1 MQINHIHVENYKTY
15 LTLDLDVSVKDEE
28 RPIILIG
35 GMNGSGKTTLFDAI
49 YGALYGLEIR
59 DERHFR
65 ELFNSGVTD
74 IIGKRI
80 VLEIDFEGM
89 IGSKT
94 AQYKLTRTYQIVN
107 AKAVENVTLHIG
119 GTTYTYGTR
128 TAQKDRTINEEAVK
142 KIIKANLPKE
152 LSNYFL
158 FDAMKTS
165 ELVKDEQINQ
175 LIRDNIKS
183 VMGFNKY
190 SLLVDVASRMLDEMK
205 AGRLEN
211 ENLKKE
217 FQELQERKR
226 NIEGEL
232 SSLRNSYDEALG
244 YANNN
249 REQYNMLKEGRNK
262 NDVTKDQISRTE
274 ARINE
279 IRKSELT
286 FRQNADELTKQL
298 ETDIFVQKLA
308 GSIKNEVEQILN
320 HKMSL
325 EESKKN
331 ILSEKQIENIASR
344 VVAIIQKR
352 YVTSQTIDLPSI
364 VSAVM
369 YEQEADEIN
378 DRFDYLNNADVEAL
392 KSIVYSTTLN
402 PYNSFEQTRDRT
414 EEELKDLP
422 KLQRQ
427 LLSYRESLAGDDFS
441 MISLYEENE
450 RNMTYLKEQ
459 IRDKEAEIKRVD
471 KEIGGYD
478 FDIPNVPDP
487 KFELMKQLPDF
498 FRKLQHKLLMNRKR
512 DIENMMKEQLNI
524 NLVSY
529 SGTIERVELSDSD
542 DNISFKMYHKQ
553 GNEIPLNQLN
563 AGAKQTVMQ
572 VLLKVLY
579 ELGDYEP
586 PVMIDTVMGV
596 LDKESR
602 ATIIE
607 NYFPNLARQTILLST
622 DSEIRTEDDYKLLE
636 AYISKVYTVHRDKE
650 HQCTT
655 VSDDYFGET
664 LKD

>member
-15 LTLDLDVSVKDEE
+15 LMLDLDVSVKDEE

-190 SLLVDVASRMLDEMK
+190 SLLVDVSSKMLDEMK
-205 AGRLEN
+205 AGRIEN

-217 FQELQERKR
+217 FQELQEHKR

-232 SSLRNSYDEALG
+232 SSLRNSYDDALG

-249 REQYNMLKEGRNK
+249 REQYNMLKDGRNK
-262 NDVTKDQISRTE
+262 NDITKDQISRTE

-279 IRKSELT
+279 IRKSEQA

-308 GSIKNEVEQILN
+308 SSIKNEVEQILN
-320 HKMSL
+320 HKLSL
-325 EESKKN
+325 EESKKS
-331 ILSEKQIENIASR
+331 ILSEKQIENIAGR
-344 VVAIIQKR
+344 VVVIIQKR

-369 YEQEADEIN
+369 YEQEADEIK
-378 DRFDYLNNADVEAL
+378 DRYDYLNNADVEAI
-392 KSIVYSTTLN
+392 KSLVNSTMMN
-402 PYNSFEQTRDRT
+402 PYNSFEQSRDRT
-414 EEELKDLP
+414 EEEMKDLP

-427 LLSYRESLAGDDFS
+427 LESYRESLAGDDFS

-450 RNMTYLKEQ
+450 RNMTSLKEQ
-459 IRDKEAEIKRVD
+459 IREKETEITKIE
-471 KEIGGYD
+471 KEIGRYD

>member
-94 AQYKLTRTYQIVN
+94 AQYKLTRTYLIVN

-279 IRKSELT
+279 IRKSEQT

-392 KSIVYSTTLN
+392 KSIVYSTMLN

-427 LLSYRESLAGDDFS
+427 LMSYRESLAGDDFS

-450 RNMTYLKEQ
+450 RNMTSLKEQ
-459 IRDKEAEIKRVD
+459 IRDKEEEIKRVE

-650 HQCTT
+650 HQCTK

>member
-15 LTLDLDVSVKDEE
+15 LMLDLDVSVKDEE

-190 SLLVDVASRMLDEMK
+190 SLLVDVSSKMLDEMK
-205 AGRLEN
+205 AGRIEN

-232 SSLRNSYDEALG
+232 SSLRNSYDDALG

-249 REQYNMLKEGRNK
+249 REQYNMLKDGRNK
-262 NDVTKDQISRTE
+262 NDITKDQISRTE

-279 IRKSELT
+279 IRKSEQA

-308 GSIKNEVEQILN
+308 SSIKNEVEQILN
-320 HKMSL
+320 HKLSL
-325 EESKKN
+325 EESKKS
-331 ILSEKQIENIASR
+331 ILSEKQIENIAGR

-369 YEQEADEIN
+369 YEQEADEIK
-378 DRFDYLNNADVEAL
+378 DRYDYLNNADVEAI
-392 KSIVYSTTLN
+392 KSLVNSTMMN
-402 PYNSFEQTRDRT
+402 PYNSFEQSRDRT
-414 EEELKDLP
+414 EEEMKDLP

-427 LLSYRESLAGDDFS
+427 LESYRESLAGDDFS

-450 RNMTYLKEQ
+450 RNMTSLKEQ
-459 IRDKEAEIKRVD
+459 IREKETEITKIE
-471 KEIGGYD
+471 KEIGRYD

>member
-15 LTLDLDVSVKDEE
+15 LMLDLDVSVKDEE

-35 GMNGSGKTTLFDAI
+35 GMNGSGKTTMFDAI

-190 SLLVDVASRMLDEMK
+190 SLLVDVSSKMLDEMK
-205 AGRLEN
+205 AGRIEN

-232 SSLRNSYDEALG
+232 SSLRNSYDDALG

-249 REQYNMLKEGRNK
+249 REQYNLLKDGRNK
-262 NDVTKDQISRTE
+262 NDITKDQISRTE

-279 IRKSELT
+279 IRKSEQA

-308 GSIKNEVEQILN
+308 SSIKNEVEQILN
-320 HKMSL
+320 HKLSL
-325 EESKKN
+325 EESKKS
-331 ILSEKQIENIASR
+331 ILSEKQIENIAGR

-369 YEQEADEIN
+369 YEQEADEIK
-378 DRFDYLNNADVEAL
+378 DRYDYLNNADVEAI
-392 KSIVYSTTLN
+392 KSLVNSTMMN
-402 PYNSFEQTRDRT
+402 PYNSFEQSRDRT
-414 EEELKDLP
+414 EEEMKDLP

-427 LLSYRESLAGDDFS
+427 LESYRESLAGDDFS

-450 RNMTYLKEQ
+450 RNMTSLKEQ
-459 IRDKEAEIKRVD
+459 IREKETEITKIE
-471 KEIGGYD
+471 KEIGRYD

>member
-279 IRKSELT
+279 IRKSEQT
-286 FRQNADELTKQL
+286 FRQKADELTKQL

-378 DRFDYLNNADVEAL
+378 DRFDYLNNTDVEAL

-427 LLSYRESLAGDDFS
+427 LMSYRESLAGDDFS

>member
-190 SLLVDVASRMLDEMK
+190 SLLVDVASKMLDDMK

-217 FQELQERKR
+217 FQDLQERKR
-226 NIEGEL
+226 SIESEL
-232 SSLRNSYDEALG
+232 SSLRNRYDEALG

-249 REQYNMLKEGRNK
+249 REQYNLLKEGRNK

-279 IRKSELT
+279 IRKSEQT

-369 YEQEADEIN
+369 YDQEADEIK

-392 KSIVYSTTLN
+392 KSIVYSNMMN
-402 PYNSFEQTRDRT
+402 PYNSFEQSRDKT
-414 EEELKDLP
+414 EEEVKDLP

-427 LLSYRESLAGDDFS
+427 LEAYRESLAGDDFS

-450 RNMTYLKEQ
+450 RNMTSLKER
-459 IRDKEAEIKRVD
+459 IREKETEIEKVE
-471 KEIGGYD
+471 KEIGRYD
-478 FDIPNVPDP
+478 FDMPNVPDP

-542 DNISFKMYHKQ
+542 DNISFKMYHKH

-650 HQCTT
+650 HQCTK

>member
-249 REQYNMLKEGRNK
+249 REQYNLLKEGRNK

-279 IRKSELT
+279 IRKSEQT
-286 FRQNADELTKQL
+286 FRQKADELTKQL

-308 GSIKNEVEQILN
+308 GSIKNAVEQILN

-392 KSIVYSTTLN
+392 KSIVHSTMLN

-450 RNMTYLKEQ
+450 RNMTSLKEQ

-650 HQCTT
+650 HQCTK

>member
-1 MQINHIHVENYKTY
+1 M
-15 LTLDLDVSVKDEE
+15 LDLDVSVKDEE

-35 GMNGSGKTTLFDAI
+35 GMNGSGKTTMFDAI

-190 SLLVDVASRMLDEMK
+190 SLLVDVSSKMLDEMK
-205 AGRLEN
+205 AGRIEN

-232 SSLRNSYDEALG
+232 SSLRNSYDDALG

-249 REQYNMLKEGRNK
+249 REQYNLLKDGRNK
-262 NDVTKDQISRTE
+262 NDITKDQISRTE

-279 IRKSELT
+279 IRKSEQT

-308 GSIKNEVEQILN
+308 SSIKNEVEQILN
-320 HKMSL
+320 HKLSL
-325 EESKKN
+325 EESKKS
-331 ILSEKQIENIASR
+331 ILSEKQIENIAGR

-369 YEQEADEIN
+369 YEQEADEIK
-378 DRFDYLNNADVEAL
+378 DRYDYLNNADVEAI
-392 KSIVYSTTLN
+392 KSLVNSTMMN
-402 PYNSFEQTRDRT
+402 PYNSFEQSRDRT
-414 EEELKDLP
+414 EEEMKDLP

-427 LLSYRESLAGDDFS
+427 LESYRESLAGDDFS

-450 RNMTYLKEQ
+450 RNMTSLKEQ
-459 IRDKEAEIKRVD
+459 IREKETEITKIE
-471 KEIGGYD
+471 KEIGRYD

>member
-15 LTLDLDVSVKDEE
+15 LMLDLDVSVKDEE

-65 ELFNSGVTD
+65 ELFNSGVTN

-190 SLLVDVASRMLDEMK
+190 SLLVDVSSKMLDEMK
-205 AGRLEN
+205 AGRIEN

-217 FQELQERKR
+217 FQELQEHKR

-232 SSLRNSYDEALG
+232 SSLRNSYDDALG

-249 REQYNMLKEGRNK
+249 REQYNMLKDGRNK
-262 NDVTKDQISRTE
+262 NDITKDQISRTE

-279 IRKSELT
+279 IRKSEQA

-308 GSIKNEVEQILN
+308 SSIKNEVEQILN
-320 HKMSL
+320 HKLSL
-325 EESKKN
+325 EESKKS
-331 ILSEKQIENIASR
+331 ILSEKQIENIAGR

-369 YEQEADEIN
+369 YEQEADEIK
-378 DRFDYLNNADVEAL
+378 DRYDYLNNADVEAI
-392 KSIVYSTTLN
+392 KSLVNSTMMN
-402 PYNSFEQTRDRT
+402 PYNSFEQSRDRT
-414 EEELKDLP
+414 EEEMKDLP

-427 LLSYRESLAGDDFS
+427 LESYRESLAGDDFS

-450 RNMTYLKEQ
+450 RNMPSLIEQ
-459 IRDKEAEIKRVD
+459 IREKETEITRIE
-471 KEIGGYD
+471 KEIGRYD
-478 FDIPNVPDP
+478 FDTPNVPDP

>member
-211 ENLKKE
+211 ENLKRE

-392 KSIVYSTTLN
+392 KSIVHSTMLN

-450 RNMTYLKEQ
+450 RNMTSLKEQ

>member
-325 EESKKN
+325 EESKKK

-650 HQCTT
+650 HQCTK

>member
-65 ELFNSGVTD
+65 ELFNSGVAD

-80 VLEIDFEGM
+80 ILEIDFVGM

-107 AKAVENVTLHIG
+107 ARAVENVTLHIG
-119 GTTYTYGTR
+119 GTTYSYGTR
-128 TAQKDRTINEEAVK
+128 TAPKDRNINEEAVK

-190 SLLVDVASRMLDEMK
+190 SLLVNVASKMLDEMK
-205 AGRLEN
+205 AGRIEN

-226 NIEGEL
+226 RIEGDL
-232 SSLRNSYDEALG
+232 SLLRNNYDEALA

-249 REQYNMLKEGRNK
+249 REQYEMLKEGRNK

-279 IRKSELT
+279 IRKSEQT

-320 HKMSL
+320 HKLSL

-331 ILSEKQIENIASR
+331 ILSEKQIENIAGK

-352 YVTSQTIDLPSI
+352 YVTSQTIDLPAI
-364 VSAVM
+364 VNAVM
-369 YEQEADEIN
+369 YEQEADEIK
-378 DRFDYLNNADVEAL
+378 DRYDYLNNADVEAL
-392 KSIVYSTTLN
+392 KSIVNYTMTN
-402 PYNSFEQTRDRT
+402 PYNVFEQSRDRT
-414 EEELKDLP
+414 EEEMKDLP

-427 LLSYRESLAGDDFS
+427 LETYRESLAGDDFS

-450 RNMTYLKEQ
+450 RDMTSLKEQ
-459 IRDKEAEIKRVD
+459 IREKETEITRIER
-471 KEIGGYD
+471 EIARYD

-529 SGTIERVELSDSD
+529 SGTIDRVELSDSD

>member
-211 ENLKKE
+211 ENLKRE

-279 IRKSELT
+279 IRKSEQT
-286 FRQNADELTKQL
+286 FRQKADELTKQL

-392 KSIVYSTTLN
+392 KSIVHSTMLN

-459 IRDKEAEIKRVD
+459 IRDKEAEIKRVE

>member
-15 LTLDLDVSVKDEE
+15 LMLDLDVSVKDEE

-35 GMNGSGKTTLFDAI
+35 GMNGSGKTTMFDAI

-190 SLLVDVASRMLDEMK
+190 SLLVDVSSKMLDEMK
-205 AGRLEN
+205 AGRIEN

-232 SSLRNSYDEALG
+232 SSLRNSYDDALG

-249 REQYNMLKEGRNK
+249 REQYNMLKDGRNK
-262 NDVTKDQISRTE
+262 NDITKDQISRTE

-279 IRKSELT
+279 IRKSEQA

-308 GSIKNEVEQILN
+308 SSIKNEVEQILN
-320 HKMSL
+320 HKLSL
-325 EESKKN
+325 EESKKS
-331 ILSEKQIENIASR
+331 ILSEKQIENIAGR

-369 YEQEADEIN
+369 YEQEADEIK
-378 DRFDYLNNADVEAL
+378 DRYDYLNNADVEAI
-392 KSIVYSTTLN
+392 KSLVNSTMMN
-402 PYNSFEQTRDRT
+402 PYNSFEQSRDRT
-414 EEELKDLP
+414 EEEMKDLP

-427 LLSYRESLAGDDFS
+427 LESYRESLAGDDFS

-450 RNMTYLKEQ
+450 RNMTSLKEQ
-459 IRDKEAEIKRVD
+459 IREKETEITKIE
-471 KEIGGYD
+471 KEIGRYD

>member
-15 LTLDLDVSVKDEE
+15 LMLDLDVSVKDEE

-165 ELVKDEQINQ
+165 ELIKDEQINQ

-190 SLLVDVASRMLDEMK
+190 SLLVDVSSKMLDEMK
-205 AGRLEN
+205 AGRIEN

-232 SSLRNSYDEALG
+232 SSLRNSYDDALG

-249 REQYNMLKEGRNK
+249 REQYNMLKDGRNK
-262 NDVTKDQISRTE
+262 NDITKDQISRTE

-279 IRKSELT
+279 IRKSEQT

-308 GSIKNEVEQILN
+308 SSIKNEVEQILN
-320 HKMSL
+320 HKLSL
-325 EESKKN
+325 EESKKS
-331 ILSEKQIENIASR
+331 ILSEKQIENIAGR

-369 YEQEADEIN
+369 YEQEADEIK
-378 DRFDYLNNADVEAL
+378 DRYDYLNNADVEAI
-392 KSIVYSTTLN
+392 KSLVNSTMMN
-402 PYNSFEQTRDRT
+402 PYNSFEQSRDRT
-414 EEELKDLP
+414 EEEMKDLP

-427 LLSYRESLAGDDFS
+427 LESYRESLAGDDFS

-450 RNMTYLKEQ
+450 RNMTSLKEQ
-459 IRDKEAEIKRVD
+459 IREKETEITRIE
-471 KEIGGYD
+471 KEIGRYD

>member
-249 REQYNMLKEGRNK
+249 REQYNLLKEGRNK

-279 IRKSELT
+279 IRKSELI

-450 RNMTYLKEQ
+450 RNMTSLKEQ

-478 FDIPNVPDP
+478 FDMPNVPDP

>member
-15 LTLDLDVSVKDEE
+15 LMLDLDVSVKDEE

-65 ELFNSGVTD
+65 ELFNSVVTD

-190 SLLVDVASRMLDEMK
+190 SLLVNVSSKMLDEMK
-205 AGRLEN
+205 AGRIEN

-232 SSLRNSYDEALG
+232 SSLRNSYDDALG

-249 REQYNMLKEGRNK
+249 REQYNLLKEGRNK
-262 NDVTKDQISRTE
+262 NDITKDQISRTE

-279 IRKSELT
+279 IRKSEQA

-308 GSIKNEVEQILN
+308 SSIKNEVEQILN
-320 HKMSL
+320 HKLSL
-325 EESKKN
+325 EESKKS
-331 ILSEKQIENIASR
+331 ILSEKQIENIAGR

-352 YVTSQTIDLPSI
+352 YVISQTIDLPSI

-369 YEQEADEIN
+369 YEQEADEIK
-378 DRFDYLNNADVEAL
+378 DRYDYLNNSDVEAI
-392 KSIVYSTTLN
+392 KSLVNSTMMN
-402 PYNSFEQTRDRT
+402 PYNSFEQSRDRT
-414 EEELKDLP
+414 EEEMKDLP

-427 LLSYRESLAGDDFS
+427 LESYRESLAGDDFS

-450 RNMTYLKEQ
+450 RNMTSLKEQ
-459 IRDKEAEIKRVD
+459 IREKETEITRIE
-471 KEIGGYD
+471 KEIGRYD

>member
-249 REQYNMLKEGRNK
+249 REQYNLLKEGRNK

-279 IRKSELT
+279 IRKSEQT
-286 FRQNADELTKQL
+286 FRQKADELTKQL

-378 DRFDYLNNADVEAL
+378 DRFDYLNNTDVEAL

-427 LLSYRESLAGDDFS
+427 LMSYRESLAGDDFS

-487 KFELMKQLPDF
+487 KFKLMKQLPDF

-650 HQCTT
+650 HQCTK

>member
-15 LTLDLDVSVKDEE
+15 LMLDLDVSVKDEE

-65 ELFNSGVTD
+65 ELFNSGVTN

-190 SLLVDVASRMLDEMK
+190 SLLVDVSSKMLDEMK
-205 AGRLEN
+205 AGRIEN

-217 FQELQERKR
+217 FQELQEHKR

-232 SSLRNSYDEALG
+232 SSLRNSYDDALG

-249 REQYNMLKEGRNK
+249 REQYNLLKEGRNK
-262 NDVTKDQISRTE
+262 NDITKDQISRTE

-279 IRKSELT
+279 IRKSEQA

-308 GSIKNEVEQILN
+308 SSIKNEVEQILN
-320 HKMSL
+320 HKLSL
-325 EESKKN
+325 EESKKS
-331 ILSEKQIENIASR
+331 ILSEKQIENIAGR

-369 YEQEADEIN
+369 YEQEADEIK
-378 DRFDYLNNADVEAL
+378 DRYDYLNNADVEAI
-392 KSIVYSTTLN
+392 KSLVNSTMMN
-402 PYNSFEQTRDRT
+402 PYNSFEQSRDRT
-414 EEELKDLP
+414 EEEMKDLP

-427 LLSYRESLAGDDFS
+427 LESYRESLAGDDFS

-450 RNMTYLKEQ
+450 RNMTSLKEQ
-459 IRDKEAEIKRVD
+459 IREKETEITKIE
-471 KEIGGYD
+471 KEIGRYD

>member
-15 LTLDLDVSVKDEE
+15 LMLDLDVSVKDEE

-35 GMNGSGKTTLFDAI
+35 GMNGSGKTTMFDAI

-190 SLLVDVASRMLDEMK
+190 SLLVDVSSKMLDEMK
-205 AGRLEN
+205 AGRIEN

-232 SSLRNSYDEALG
+232 SSLRNSYDDALG

-249 REQYNMLKEGRNK
+249 REQYNLLKDGRNK
-262 NDVTKDQISRTE
+262 NDITKDQISRTE

-279 IRKSELT
+279 IRKSEQT

-308 GSIKNEVEQILN
+308 SSIKNEVEQILN
-320 HKMSL
+320 HKLSL
-325 EESKKN
+325 EESKKS
-331 ILSEKQIENIASR
+331 ILSEKQIENIAGR

-369 YEQEADEIN
+369 YEQEADEIK
-378 DRFDYLNNADVEAL
+378 DRYDYLNNADVEAI
-392 KSIVYSTTLN
+392 KSLVNSTMMN
-402 PYNSFEQTRDRT
+402 PYNSFEQSRDRT
-414 EEELKDLP
+414 EEEMKDLP

-427 LLSYRESLAGDDFS
+427 LESYRESLAGDDFS

-450 RNMTYLKEQ
+450 RNMTSLKEQ
-459 IRDKEAEIKRVD
+459 IREKETEITRIE
-471 KEIGGYD
+471 KEIGRYD

-622 DSEIRTEDDYKLLE
+622 DSEIRTEDDFSKHIYQK
-636 AYISKVYTVHRDKE
+636 YILCIGTKNTSA
-650 HQCTT
+650 Q
-655 VSDDYFGET
+655 
-664 LKD
+664 L

>member
-15 LTLDLDVSVKDEE
+15 LMLDLDVSVKDEE

-190 SLLVDVASRMLDEMK
+190 SLLVDVSSKMLDEMK
-205 AGRLEN
+205 AGRIEN

-217 FQELQERKR
+217 FQELQEHKR

-232 SSLRNSYDEALG
+232 SSLRNSYDDALG

-249 REQYNMLKEGRNK
+249 REQYNLLKDGRNK
-262 NDVTKDQISRTE
+262 NDITKDQISRTE

-279 IRKSELT
+279 IRKSEQT

-308 GSIKNEVEQILN
+308 SSIKNEVEQILN
-320 HKMSL
+320 HKLSL
-325 EESKKN
+325 EESKKS
-331 ILSEKQIENIASR
+331 ILSEKQIENIAGR

-369 YEQEADEIN
+369 YEQEADEIK
-378 DRFDYLNNADVEAL
+378 DRYDYLNNADVEAI
-392 KSIVYSTTLN
+392 KSLVNSTMMN
-402 PYNSFEQTRDRT
+402 PYNSFEQSRDRT
-414 EEELKDLP
+414 EEEMKDLP

-427 LLSYRESLAGDDFS
+427 LESYRESLAGDDFS

-450 RNMTYLKEQ
+450 RNMTSLKEQ
-459 IRDKEAEIKRVD
+459 IREKETEITKIE
-471 KEIGGYD
+471 KEIGRYD

>member
-15 LTLDLDVSVKDEE
+15 LMLDLDVSVKDEE

-35 GMNGSGKTTLFDAI
+35 GMNGSGKTTMFDAI

-190 SLLVDVASRMLDEMK
+190 SLLVDVSSKMLDEMK
-205 AGRLEN
+205 AGRIEN

-217 FQELQERKR
+217 FQELQEHKR

-232 SSLRNSYDEALG
+232 SSLRNSYDDALG

-249 REQYNMLKEGRNK
+249 REQYNMLKDGRNK
-262 NDVTKDQISRTE
+262 NDITKDQISRTE

-279 IRKSELT
+279 IRKSEQA

-308 GSIKNEVEQILN
+308 SSIKNEVEQILN
-320 HKMSL
+320 HKLSL
-325 EESKKN
+325 EESKKS
-331 ILSEKQIENIASR
+331 ILSEKQIENIAGR

-369 YEQEADEIN
+369 YEQEADEIK
-378 DRFDYLNNADVEAL
+378 DRYDYLNNADVEAI
-392 KSIVYSTTLN
+392 KSLVNSTMMN
-402 PYNSFEQTRDRT
+402 PYNSFEQSRDRT
-414 EEELKDLP
+414 EEEMKDLP

-427 LLSYRESLAGDDFS
+427 LESYRESLAGDDFS

-450 RNMTYLKEQ
+450 RNMTSLKEQ
-459 IRDKEAEIKRVD
+459 IREKETEITRIE
-471 KEIGGYD
+471 KEIGRYD
-478 FDIPNVPDP
+478 FDTPNVPDP

>member
-15 LTLDLDVSVKDEE
+15 LMLDLDVSVKDEE

-65 ELFNSGVTD
+65 ELFNSGVTN

-190 SLLVDVASRMLDEMK
+190 SLLVDVSSKMLDEMK
-205 AGRLEN
+205 AGRIEN

-217 FQELQERKR
+217 FQGLQEHKR

-232 SSLRNSYDEALG
+232 SSLRNSYDDALG

-249 REQYNMLKEGRNK
+249 REQYNMLKDGRNK
-262 NDVTKDQISRTE
+262 NDITKDQISRTE

-279 IRKSELT
+279 IRKSEQA

-308 GSIKNEVEQILN
+308 SSIKNEVEQILN
-320 HKMSL
+320 HKLSL
-325 EESKKN
+325 EESKKS
-331 ILSEKQIENIASR
+331 ILSEKQIENIAGR

-369 YEQEADEIN
+369 YEQEADEIK
-378 DRFDYLNNADVEAL
+378 DRYDYLNNADVEAI
-392 KSIVYSTTLN
+392 KSLVNSTMMN
-402 PYNSFEQTRDRT
+402 PYNSFEQSRDRT
-414 EEELKDLP
+414 EEEMKDLP

-427 LLSYRESLAGDDFS
+427 LESYRESLAGDDFS

-450 RNMTYLKEQ
+450 RNMTSLKEQ
-459 IRDKEAEIKRVD
+459 IREKETEITKIE
-471 KEIGGYD
+471 KEIGRYD

>member
-15 LTLDLDVSVKDEE
+15 LMLDLDVSVKDEE

-35 GMNGSGKTTLFDAI
+35 GMNGSGKTTMFDAI

-190 SLLVDVASRMLDEMK
+190 SLLVNVSSKMLDEMK
-205 AGRLEN
+205 AGRIEN

-232 SSLRNSYDEALG
+232 SSLRNSYDDALG

-249 REQYNMLKEGRNK
+249 REQYNLLKDGRNK
-262 NDVTKDQISRTE
+262 NDITKDQISRTE

-279 IRKSELT
+279 IRKSEQA

-308 GSIKNEVEQILN
+308 SSIKNEVEQILN
-320 HKMSL
+320 HKLSL
-325 EESKKN
+325 EESKKS
-331 ILSEKQIENIASR
+331 ILSEKQIENIAGR

-369 YEQEADEIN
+369 YEQEADEIK
-378 DRFDYLNNADVEAL
+378 DRYDYLNNADVEAI
-392 KSIVYSTTLN
+392 KSLVNSTMMN
-402 PYNSFEQTRDRT
+402 PYNSFEQSRDRT
-414 EEELKDLP
+414 EEEMKDLP

-427 LLSYRESLAGDDFS
+427 LESYRESLAGDDFS

-450 RNMTYLKEQ
+450 RNMTSLKEQ
-459 IRDKEAEIKRVD
+459 IREKETEITRIE
-471 KEIGGYD
+471 KEIGRYD

>member
-279 IRKSELT
+279 IRKSEQT
-286 FRQNADELTKQL
+286 FRQKADELTKQL

-392 KSIVYSTTLN
+392 KSIVHSTMLN

-450 RNMTYLKEQ
+450 RNMTSLKEQ
-459 IRDKEAEIKRVD
+459 IRDKEAEIKRVE

>member
-232 SSLRNSYDEALG
+232 YSLRNSYDEALG

-279 IRKSELT
+279 IRKSEQT
-286 FRQNADELTKQL
+286 FRQKADELTKQL

-378 DRFDYLNNADVEAL
+378 DRFDYLNNTDVEAL

-427 LLSYRESLAGDDFS
+427 LMSYRESLAGDDFS

-487 KFELMKQLPDF
+487 KFKLMKQLPDF

>member
-15 LTLDLDVSVKDEE
+15 LMLDLDVSVKDEE

-65 ELFNSGVTD
+65 ELFNSGVTN

-190 SLLVDVASRMLDEMK
+190 SLLVNVSSKMLDEMK
-205 AGRLEN
+205 AGRIEN

-217 FQELQERKR
+217 FQELQEHKR

-232 SSLRNSYDEALG
+232 SSLRNSYDDALG

-249 REQYNMLKEGRNK
+249 REQYNLLKEGRNK
-262 NDVTKDQISRTE
+262 NDITKDQISRTE

-279 IRKSELT
+279 IRKSEQA

-308 GSIKNEVEQILN
+308 SSIKNEVEQILN
-320 HKMSL
+320 HKLSL
-325 EESKKN
+325 EESKKS
-331 ILSEKQIENIASR
+331 ILSEKQIEKIAGR

-352 YVTSQTIDLPSI
+352 YVISQTIDLPSI

-369 YEQEADEIN
+369 YEQEADEIK
-378 DRFDYLNNADVEAL
+378 DRYDYLNNSDVEAI
-392 KSIVYSTTLN
+392 KSLVNSTMMN
-402 PYNSFEQTRDRT
+402 PYNSFEQSRDRT
-414 EEELKDLP
+414 EEEMKDLP

-427 LLSYRESLAGDDFS
+427 LESYRESLAGDDFS

-450 RNMTYLKEQ
+450 RNMTSLKEQ
-459 IRDKEAEIKRVD
+459 IREKETEITRIE
-471 KEIGGYD
+471 KEIGRYD

>member
-15 LTLDLDVSVKDEE
+15 LMLDLDVSVKDEE

-35 GMNGSGKTTLFDAI
+35 GMNGSGKTTMFDAI

-190 SLLVDVASRMLDEMK
+190 SLLVDVSSKMLDEMK
-205 AGRLEN
+205 AGRIEN

-217 FQELQERKR
+217 FQELQEHKR

-232 SSLRNSYDEALG
+232 SSLRNSYDDALG

-249 REQYNMLKEGRNK
+249 REQYNMLKDGRNK
-262 NDVTKDQISRTE
+262 NDITKDQISRTE

-279 IRKSELT
+279 IRKSEQA

-308 GSIKNEVEQILN
+308 SSIKNEVEQILN
-320 HKMSL
+320 HKLSL
-325 EESKKN
+325 EESKKS
-331 ILSEKQIENIASR
+331 ILSEKQIENIAGR

-369 YEQEADEIN
+369 YEQEADEIK
-378 DRFDYLNNADVEAL
+378 DRYDYLNNADVEAI
-392 KSIVYSTTLN
+392 KSLVNSTMMN
-402 PYNSFEQTRDRT
+402 PYNSFEQSRDRT
-414 EEELKDLP
+414 EEEMKDLP

-427 LLSYRESLAGDDFS
+427 LESYRESLAGDDFS

-450 RNMTYLKEQ
+450 RNITSLKEQ
-459 IRDKEAEIKRVD
+459 IREKETEITKIE
-471 KEIGGYD
+471 KEIGRYD

>member
-15 LTLDLDVSVKDEE
+15 LMLDLDVSVKDEE

-35 GMNGSGKTTLFDAI
+35 GMNGSGKTTMFDAI

-190 SLLVDVASRMLDEMK
+190 SLLVDVSSKMLDEMK
-205 AGRLEN
+205 AGRIEN

-232 SSLRNSYDEALG
+232 SSLRNSYDDALG

-249 REQYNMLKEGRNK
+249 REQYNLLKDGRNK
-262 NDVTKDQISRTE
+262 NDITKDQISRTE

-279 IRKSELT
+279 IRKSEQT

-308 GSIKNEVEQILN
+308 SSIKNEVEQILN
-320 HKMSL
+320 HKLSL
-325 EESKKN
+325 EESKKS
-331 ILSEKQIENIASR
+331 ILSEKQIENIAGR

-369 YEQEADEIN
+369 YEQEADEIK
-378 DRFDYLNNADVEAL
+378 DRYDYLNNADVEAI
-392 KSIVYSTTLN
+392 KSLVNSTMMN
-402 PYNSFEQTRDRT
+402 PYNSFEQSRDRT
-414 EEELKDLP
+414 EEEMKDLP

-427 LLSYRESLAGDDFS
+427 LESYRESLAGDDFS

-450 RNMTYLKEQ
+450 RNMTSLKEQ
-459 IRDKEAEIKRVD
+459 IREKETEITRIE
-471 KEIGGYD
+471 KEIGRYD

>member
-15 LTLDLDVSVKDEE
+15 LNLDLDISVINEE
-28 RPIILIG
+28 KPIILIG
-35 GMNGSGKTTLFDAI
+35 GMNGSGKTTMFDAI

-190 SLLVDVASRMLDEMK
+190 SLLVDVSSKMLDEMK
-205 AGRLEN
+205 AGRIEN

-232 SSLRNSYDEALG
+232 SSLRNSYDDALG

-249 REQYNMLKEGRNK
+249 REQYNMLKDGRNK
-262 NDVTKDQISRTE
+262 NDITKDQISRTE

-279 IRKSELT
+279 IRKSEQA

-308 GSIKNEVEQILN
+308 SSIKNEVEQILN
-320 HKMSL
+320 HKLSL
-325 EESKKN
+325 EESKKS
-331 ILSEKQIENIASR
+331 ILSEKQIENIAGR

-352 YVTSQTIDLPSI
+352 YVISQTIDLPSI

-369 YEQEADEIN
+369 YEQEADEIK
-378 DRFDYLNNADVEAL
+378 DRYDYLNNADVEAI
-392 KSIVYSTTLN
+392 KSLVNSTMMN
-402 PYNSFEQTRDRT
+402 PYNSFEQSRDRT
-414 EEELKDLP
+414 EEEMKDLP

-427 LLSYRESLAGDDFS
+427 LESYRESLAGDDFS

-450 RNMTYLKEQ
+450 RNMTSLKEQ
-459 IRDKEAEIKRVD
+459 IREKETEITRIE
-471 KEIGGYD
+471 KEIGRYD

>member
-392 KSIVYSTTLN
+392 KSIVHSTMLN

-450 RNMTYLKEQ
+450 RNMTSLKEQ

-650 HQCTT
+650 HQCTK

>member
-15 LTLDLDVSVKDEE
+15 LMLDLDVSVKDEE

-190 SLLVDVASRMLDEMK
+190 SLLVDVSSKMLDEMK
-205 AGRLEN
+205 AGRIEN

-232 SSLRNSYDEALG
+232 SSLRNSYDDALG

-249 REQYNMLKEGRNK
+249 REQYNMLKDGRNK
-262 NDVTKDQISRTE
+262 NDITKDQISRTE

-279 IRKSELT
+279 IRKSEQA

-308 GSIKNEVEQILN
+308 SSIKNEVEQILN
-320 HKMSL
+320 HKLSL
-325 EESKKN
+325 EESKKS
-331 ILSEKQIENIASR
+331 ILSEKQIENIAGR

-352 YVTSQTIDLPSI
+352 YVISQTIDLPSI

-369 YEQEADEIN
+369 YEQEADEIK
-378 DRFDYLNNADVEAL
+378 DRYDYLNNADVEAI
-392 KSIVYSTTLN
+392 KSLVNSTMMN
-402 PYNSFEQTRDRT
+402 PYNSFEQSRDRT
-414 EEELKDLP
+414 EEEMKDLP

-427 LLSYRESLAGDDFS
+427 LESYRESLAGDDFS

-450 RNMTYLKEQ
+450 RNMTSLKEQ
-459 IRDKEAEIKRVD
+459 IREKETEITRIE
-471 KEIGGYD
+471 KEIGRYD

>member
-15 LTLDLDVSVKDEE
+15 LMLDLDVSVKDEE

-190 SLLVDVASRMLDEMK
+190 SLLVNVSSKMLDEMK
-205 AGRLEN
+205 AGRIEN

-232 SSLRNSYDEALG
+232 SSLRNSYDDALG

-249 REQYNMLKEGRNK
+249 REQYNMLKDGRNK
-262 NDVTKDQISRTE
+262 NDITKDQISRTE

-279 IRKSELT
+279 IRKSEQA

-308 GSIKNEVEQILN
+308 SSIKNEVEQILN
-320 HKMSL
+320 HKLSL
-325 EESKKN
+325 EESKKS
-331 ILSEKQIENIASR
+331 ILSEKQIENIAGR

-369 YEQEADEIN
+369 YEQEADEIK
-378 DRFDYLNNADVEAL
+378 DRYDYLNNADVEAI
-392 KSIVYSTTLN
+392 KSLVNSTMMN
-402 PYNSFEQTRDRT
+402 PYNSFEQSRDRT
-414 EEELKDLP
+414 EEEMKDLP

-427 LLSYRESLAGDDFS
+427 LESYRESLAGDDFS

-450 RNMTYLKEQ
+450 RNMTSLKEQ
-459 IRDKEAEIKRVD
+459 IREKETEITRIE
-471 KEIGGYD
+471 KEIGRYD
-478 FDIPNVPDP
+478 FDTPNVPDP

>member
-15 LTLDLDVSVKDEE
+15 LMLDLDVSVKDEE

-190 SLLVDVASRMLDEMK
+190 SLLVDVSSKMLDEMK
-205 AGRLEN
+205 AGRIEN

-232 SSLRNSYDEALG
+232 SSLRNSYDDALG

-249 REQYNMLKEGRNK
+249 REQYNLLKEGRNK
-262 NDVTKDQISRTE
+262 NDITKDQISRTE

-279 IRKSELT
+279 IRKSEQA

-308 GSIKNEVEQILN
+308 SSIKNEVEQILN
-320 HKMSL
+320 HKLSL
-325 EESKKN
+325 EESKKS
-331 ILSEKQIENIASR
+331 ILSEKQIENIAGR

-369 YEQEADEIN
+369 YEQEADEIK
-378 DRFDYLNNADVEAL
+378 DRYDYLNNADVEAI
-392 KSIVYSTTLN
+392 KSLVNSTMMN
-402 PYNSFEQTRDRT
+402 PYNSFEQSRDRT
-414 EEELKDLP
+414 EEEMKDLP

-427 LLSYRESLAGDDFS
+427 LESYRESLAGDDFS

-450 RNMTYLKEQ
+450 RNMTSLKEQ
-459 IRDKEAEIKRVD
+459 IREKETEITRIE
-471 KEIGGYD
+471 KEIGRYD

>member
-249 REQYNMLKEGRNK
+249 REQYNLLKEGRNK

-378 DRFDYLNNADVEAL
+378 DRFDYLNNTDVEAL

-427 LLSYRESLAGDDFS
+427 LMSYRESLAGDDFS

-487 KFELMKQLPDF
+487 KFKLMKQLPDF

-650 HQCTT
+650 HQCTK

>member
-15 LTLDLDVSVKDEE
+15 LMLDLDVSVKDEE

-35 GMNGSGKTTLFDAI
+35 GMNGSGKTTMFDAI

-190 SLLVDVASRMLDEMK
+190 SLLVNVSSKMLDEMK
-205 AGRLEN
+205 AGRIEN

-232 SSLRNSYDEALG
+232 SSLRNSYDDALG

-249 REQYNMLKEGRNK
+249 REQFNLLKDGRNK
-262 NDVTKDQISRTE
+262 NDITKDQISRTE

-279 IRKSELT
+279 IRKSEQA

-308 GSIKNEVEQILN
+308 SSIKNEVEQILN
-320 HKMSL
+320 HKLSL
-325 EESKKN
+325 EESKKS
-331 ILSEKQIENIASR
+331 ILSEKQIENIAGR

-369 YEQEADEIN
+369 YEQEADEIK
-378 DRFDYLNNADVEAL
+378 DRYDYLNNADVEAI
-392 KSIVYSTTLN
+392 KSLVNSTMMN
-402 PYNSFEQTRDRT
+402 PYNSFEQSRDRT
-414 EEELKDLP
+414 EEEMKDLP

-427 LLSYRESLAGDDFS
+427 LESYRESLAGDDFS

-450 RNMTYLKEQ
+450 RNMTSLKEQ
-459 IRDKEAEIKRVD
+459 IREKETEITRIE
-471 KEIGGYD
+471 KEIGRYD

>member
-15 LTLDLDVSVKDEE
+15 LMLDLDVSVKDEE

-65 ELFNSGVTD
+65 ELFNSGVTN

-80 VLEIDFEGM
+80 VLEIYFEGM

-190 SLLVDVASRMLDEMK
+190 SLLVDVSSKMLDEMK
-205 AGRLEN
+205 AGRIEN

-217 FQELQERKR
+217 FQELQEHKR

-232 SSLRNSYDEALG
+232 SSLRNSYDDALG

-249 REQYNMLKEGRNK
+249 REQYNMLKDGRNK
-262 NDVTKDQISRTE
+262 NDITKDQISRTE

-279 IRKSELT
+279 IRKSEQA

-308 GSIKNEVEQILN
+308 SSIKNEVEQILN
-320 HKMSL
+320 HKLSL
-325 EESKKN
+325 EESKKS
-331 ILSEKQIENIASR
+331 ILSEKQIENIAGR

-369 YEQEADEIN
+369 YEQEADEIK
-378 DRFDYLNNADVEAL
+378 DRYDYLNNADVEAI
-392 KSIVYSTTLN
+392 KSLVNSTMMN
-402 PYNSFEQTRDRT
+402 PYNSFEQSRDRT
-414 EEELKDLP
+414 EEEMKDLP

-427 LLSYRESLAGDDFS
+427 LESYRESLAGDDFS

-450 RNMTYLKEQ
+450 RNMTSLKEQ
-459 IRDKEAEIKRVD
+459 IREKETEITRIE
-471 KEIGGYD
+471 KEIGRYD

>member
-15 LTLDLDVSVKDEE
+15 LMLDLDVSVKDEE

-190 SLLVDVASRMLDEMK
+190 SLLVNVSSKMLDEMK
-205 AGRLEN
+205 AGRIEN

-232 SSLRNSYDEALG
+232 SSLRNSYDDALG

-249 REQYNMLKEGRNK
+249 REQYNMLKDGRNK
-262 NDVTKDQISRTE
+262 NDITKDQISRTE

-279 IRKSELT
+279 IRKSEQA

-308 GSIKNEVEQILN
+308 SSIKNEVEQILN
-320 HKMSL
+320 HKLSL
-325 EESKKN
+325 EESKKS
-331 ILSEKQIENIASR
+331 ILSEKQIENIAGR

-369 YEQEADEIN
+369 YEQEADEIK
-378 DRFDYLNNADVEAL
+378 DRYDYLNNSDVEAI
-392 KSIVYSTTLN
+392 KSLVNSTMMN
-402 PYNSFEQTRDRT
+402 PYNSFEQSRDRT
-414 EEELKDLP
+414 EEEMKDLP

-427 LLSYRESLAGDDFS
+427 LESYRESLAGDDFS

-450 RNMTYLKEQ
+450 RNMTSLKEQ
-459 IRDKEAEIKRVD
+459 IREKETEITRIE
-471 KEIGGYD
+471 KEIGRYD

>member
-211 ENLKKE
+211 ENLKRE

-279 IRKSELT
+279 IRKSEQT
-286 FRQNADELTKQL
+286 FRQKADELTKQL

-392 KSIVYSTTLN
+392 KSIVHSTMLN

-427 LLSYRESLAGDDFS
+427 LMSYRESLAGDDFS

-450 RNMTYLKEQ
+450 RNMTSLKEQ
-459 IRDKEAEIKRVD
+459 IRDKEAEIKRVE

-650 HQCTT
+650 HQCTK